1 MVCSDGCGSSERTC
15 DGVVDGPDG
24 SCPVKICKS
33 VRFPE
38 PERPVTMPF
47 NCSLGGGG
55 EFPGGFT
62 LLTGPGP
69 GLGRFSCCGGDAVEG
84 DPISDVI
91 VVAVDTVPAEASA
104 SIKVD
109 SVVPMMTSKSNEG
122 PFASRR
128 ARSF

>member
-1 MVCSDGCGSSERTC
+1 M
-15 DGVVDGPDG
+15 
-24 SCPVKICKS
+24 
-33 VRFPE
+33 
-38 PERPVTMPF
+38 
-47 NCSLGGGG
+47 
-55 EFPGGFT
+55 
-62 LLTGPGP
+62 TGPGP